1 MVVINWIKKTQKW
14 HNIRLLPILEEVFI
28 ILASYESYYVR
39 HVYTERNIATDVL
52 SKESLQLDFGQWQ
65 IEEVR
70 EGTHFEFYH
79 RPFINM
85 MGHDV

>member
-1 MVVINWIKKTQKW
+1 
-14 HNIRLLPILEEVFI
+14 
-28 ILASYESYYVR
+28 
-39 HVYTERNIATDVL
+39 VL

-79 RPFINM
+79 RPFIKM